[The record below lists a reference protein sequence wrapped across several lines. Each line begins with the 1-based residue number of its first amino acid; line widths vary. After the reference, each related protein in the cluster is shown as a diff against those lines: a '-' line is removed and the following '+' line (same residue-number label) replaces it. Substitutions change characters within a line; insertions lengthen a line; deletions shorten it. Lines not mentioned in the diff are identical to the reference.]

1 MRSLAIP
8 ASPICLFRARAATFY
23 FDLGSP
29 YAYLTAE
36 RISGLFTE
44 AELEQPEW
52 QPILLGGLFQRFD
65 RDSWAQTG
73 RARAEG
79 MAEVERRAAA
89 YGLPPLVWPE
99 PWPGNTLIAMRV
111 ATFAKQTGRTVSF
124 ALAAF
129 RQAFAAGR
137 DLDRPRQR
145 DDRRRRLRAAPAGAA
160 ESGRRPRS
168 SRTRCARRPTRPAS
182 RGVDRRPGAG
192 RRRAR
197 SSGATTELE
206 EAVEAAS

>member
-1 MRSLAIP
+1 VPESRP
-8 ASPICLFRARAATFY
+8 TFY

-44 AELEQPEW
+44 AGLEQPEW
-52 QPILLGGLFQRFD
+52 QPILLGGLFKRFG
-65 RDSWAQTG
+65 RDSWANGPG
-73 RARAEG
+73 RDEG
-79 MAEVERRAAA
+79 MAEVERRASA

-99 PWPGNTLIAMRV
+99 PWPGNTLFAMRT

-137 DLDRPRQR
+137 DLSDP
-145 DDRRRRLRAAPAGAA
+145 DNVLLAAAACELHPKALLKAGETEVVKGALRETTDMAA
-160 ESGRRPRS
+160 ELGV
-168 SRTRCARRPTRPAS
+168 
-182 RGVDRRPGAG
+182 RGVPSLLVDGEVFWG
-192 RRRAR
+192 DDK
-197 SSGATTELE
+197 LE
-206 EAVEAAS
+206 EAIEAAS